1 PAQGWWTKSV
11 PRQGHNTPVP
21 LRRSPPA
28 SFKRLL
34 GSTIG
39 MVAATPPAPHTNTN
53 KENQEQYGGGE
64 EPAGRQPQDRTGQSR
79 RSCLGNALDHWVHSV
94 VLPNGSRLSC
104 GRPARRRKSSGRPSR
119 ARQGTT
125 QRLPLERERPPA
137 SSAC

>member
-1 PAQGWWTKSV
+1 
-11 PRQGHNTPVP
+11 
-21 LRRSPPA
+21 
-28 SFKRLL
+28 
-34 GSTIG
+34 

-53 KENQEQYGGGE
+53 EENQEQYGGGE

-79 RSCLGNALDHWVHSV
+79 RGCLGNALDHWVHSV

-125 QRLPLERERPPA
+125 PRLPLERERPPA